1 MGNNNSTYYNT
12 KYFRISE
19 NKTCKTLSH
28 KKLDKNYTL
37 NIIFKDVDIFVQTT
51 GNLYKICIDDDSK
64 NIYYKNLHTEESF
77 PTISNISS
85 MVIRIKN
92 IDEDILDCLRFA
104 KNNILLQKNNEEV
117 PENFEKLFDGKNH
130 HTNIPDKYIDL
141 NITRNSDLIKHFLVN
156 YKEIKLTL
164 FFKITIINKYMDFS
178 FEIIKIND
186 KTWDEYKSNNKEPSK
201 EKIKETKE
209 DFFIRLSEM
218 EKEAKK
224 KQEITEKHEKQLKK
238 YQEEIYLRKELE
250 EINLKHKKDL
260 DEIKME
266 NERNILQAKAQAQSE
281 MFYVNRMYY

>member
-12 KYFRISE
+12 KYFRMSK

-37 NIIFKDVDIFVQTT
+37 NILFKDVDILFQTT
-51 GNLYKICIDDDSK
+51 DNLYKMCIDDDSK

-77 PTISNISS
+77 STISNIST

-92 IDEDILDCLRFA
+92 IHEDILDCLRFA
-104 KNNILLQKNNEEV
+104 KNNILIQKDNEEV
-117 PENFEKLFDGKNH
+117 PENFEKLFDGKIH

-141 NITRNSDLIKHFLVN
+141 NITRNSDLIKHFLIN

-186 KTWDEYKSNNKEPSK
+186 KNLDEYKSNNKEYFM
-201 EKIKETKE
+201 EKIKEKKE

-224 KQEITEKHEKQLKK
+224 KQEFKEQKEKELKK
-238 YQEEIYLRKELE
+238 YQEKRNLRKKLE
-250 EINLKHKKDL
+250 EINIKHKKDL
-260 DEIKME
+260 DDIRIE
-266 NERNILQAKAQAQSE
+266 NEKNILQTKAQAQSE